1 MKKGKLGSSMQNNNL
16 ISQYLNVS
24 VPNVSDA
31 LDRLGLAGSTENILP
46 IYPCAKIAGPAATLK
61 YVPHGVSEES
71 TVLGTLKAIVHGG
84 AGSILVVDASENP
97 MVNSLG
103 GVAGATAKHHGLLGC
118 VTDGVV
124 RDVDEYKIY
133 GLPVYARGVSQQSVR
148 GRSSCAGY
156 GIPVKLGGIPVI
168 PGDFILAD
176 ENGTVVIPK
185 AHVSDVLEF
194 AQKVKATE
202 EKVIAQIRAGADPVE
217 AHVQVNYDNMLKKV
231 S

>member
-1 MKKGKLGSSMQNNNL
+1 MTQVDQRI

-31 LDRLGLAGSTENILP
+31 LDRLGLSGSTEGILP
-46 IYPCAKIAGPAATLK
+46 VYVCSKIAGPAATLK
-61 YVPHGVSEES
+61 YVPYGGAEES

-84 AGSILVVDASENP
+84 AGSVLVVDASENP
-97 MVNSLG
+97 LVNSLG
-103 GVAGATAKHHGLLGC
+103 GVAGATAKHNGLAGC
-118 VTDGVV
+118 VTDGLV
-124 RDVDEYKIY
+124 RDVDEYKTY
-133 GLPVYARGVSQQSVR
+133 GLPVYSRGIAQQSVR

-156 GIPVKLGGIPVI
+156 GMPVKLGGVLVR

-176 ENGTVVIPK
+176 ENGTIVVPMEHIT
-185 AHVSDVLEF
+185 DVLAF

-217 AHVQVNYDNMLKKV
+217 AHVQVNYDNMLKK
-231 S
+231 